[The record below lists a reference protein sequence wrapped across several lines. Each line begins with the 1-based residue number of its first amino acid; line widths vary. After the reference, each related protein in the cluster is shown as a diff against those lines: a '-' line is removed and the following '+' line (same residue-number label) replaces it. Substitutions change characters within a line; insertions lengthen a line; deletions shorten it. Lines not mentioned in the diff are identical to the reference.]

1 MPSVLLTKALTCLA
15 LNSYHEARS
24 EPIQGQ
30 VAVAQ
35 VVLRRANF
43 DERRVCREV
52 YRHKQFSWTATPRK
66 PANAAAWQRAVYAA
80 RVAMLWAKGA
90 PLVDHSQGADH
101 YHADYVE
108 PYWARRMVHVTTI
121 GEHHFYRRKR

>member
-1 MPSVLLTKALTCLA
+1 MPSATLIKALTCLA

-24 EPIQGQ
+24 EPFEGQ

-52 YRHKQFSWTATPRK
+52 YRPAQFSWTASRPPVRDRKAWAKAVRAAKVAFLWARGAPTPDYSAGATHYHTRFVCPRWSAGK
-66 PANAAAWQRAVYAA
+66 V
-80 RVAMLWAKGA
+80 RVAEIG
-90 PLVDHSQGADH
+90 DH
-101 YHADYVE
+101 E
-108 PYWARRMVHVTTI
+108 
-121 GEHHFYRRKR
+121 FYRRKK